1 METTTTEKPVNEKP
15 VSAKGE
21 LSMLIG
27 ENVIKKLGTPPNFF
41 KTKAINVFSNWYRVN
56 VYTHVDL
63 DNEKI
68 IKRSSIKYSYLVE
81 ADKSGNVLSSKPDI
95 VKQFE

>member
-1 METTTTEKPVNEKP
+1 METTTTEEPVVIPKAK
-15 VSAKGE
+15 VSE
-21 LSMLIG
+21 LVG

-56 VYTHVDL
+56 VYTHVDI

-81 ADKSGNVLSSKPDI
+81 ADKSGTILSSKPDI

>member
-1 METTTTEKPVNEKP
+1 METTTTEEPVVISKAK
-15 VSAKGE
+15 VSD
-21 LSMLIG
+21 LVG

-68 IKRSSIKYSYLVE
+68 IKRSSITYSYLVE
-81 ADKSGNVLSSKPDI
+81 ADKSGTILSSKPDI